1 MTADTA
7 HIQSIIDTE
16 RQELQQMLMEEDD
29 EVLNDIIAIVT
40 NNKRLLHVT
49 RNTELI
55 GKKLKND
62 NRYEVESVDAMVVV
76 VLVQF

>member
-1 MTADTA
+1 
-7 HIQSIIDTE
+7 
-16 RQELQQMLMEEDD
+16 MLMEEDD

-76 VLVQF
+76 GLVQF